1 MKNILF
7 FLALI
12 VTFNLSAQWT
22 SLTDVNTEVVT
33 SNSDDIKAIGTV
45 SGKTYIVFWKV
56 VGAPVNYELRL
67 QVLNTMG
74 IKELGED

>member
-1 MKNILF
+1 MNNILF

-33 SNSDDIKAIGTV
+33 SNSDDIKAIGTA
-45 SGKTYIVFWKV
+45 SDKT
-56 VGAPVNYELRL
+56 
-67 QVLNTMG
+67 
-74 IKELGED
+74 